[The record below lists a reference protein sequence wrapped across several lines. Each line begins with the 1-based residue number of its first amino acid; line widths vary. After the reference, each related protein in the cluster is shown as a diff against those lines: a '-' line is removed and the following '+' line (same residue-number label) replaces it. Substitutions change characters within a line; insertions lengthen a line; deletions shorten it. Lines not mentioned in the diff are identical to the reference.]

1 MNRRKA
7 ILKPIPVSDADRQF
21 LNSVLASSKSPLTK
35 HLAIRKIVGGY
46 CSSCG
51 AIASQKAIFDAHGA
65 TVIEKYCDNC
75 VKEMKF
81 RGK

>member
-1 MNRRKA
+1 MDRRKA
-7 ILKPIPVSDADRQF
+7 ILKPIPVSDAERQF

-35 HLAIRKIVGGY
+35 HLAVRKIVGGY

-81 RGK
+81 RG